1 MSETALVPV
10 EQKLVSFYG
19 DEITAVLVDTV
30 AERLVYVP
38 VRPICNLLGVD
49 WPGQFRRLKRDPVL
63 SKKLAGVVVTS
74 TPDPVTGGGGPQ
86 VATCLPL
93 DYLNGWLFG
102 MNADRVKSE
111 VRDKLILYQ
120 EQCYRVLADAFL
132 GRPQPADLSPTAATL
147 IQIREMGLA
156 IAHLAEQ
163 QLALEQRVGRTE
175 SRLDRAATI
184 VGSLERRMS
193 LLEDRLSPGQPISD
207 EQAAEISQQVKALA
221 QLLTERDPSKNHYQA
236 IFSELYRRFSV
247 TSYKLIPQSKYP
259 AVLTF
264 LDDWRQRM

>member
-1 MSETALVPV
+1 MEERRVTFYDDELTAILVEV
-10 EQKLVSFYG
+10 GGRSQ
-19 DEITAVLVDTV
+19 
-30 AERLVYVP
+30 VYVP
-38 VRPICNLLGVD
+38 VRPICDFLGVAFS
-49 WPGQFRRLKRDPVL
+49 GQRERIDRDPVL
-63 SKKLAGVVVTS
+63 SEVAQFVRVTRTKS
-74 TPDPVTGGGGPQ
+74 QRGNPNML
-86 VATCLPL
+86 CLPL

-102 MNADRVKSE
+102 ISAQRVKE
-111 VRDKLILYQ
+111 DVRERLIRYQ
-120 EQCYRVLADAFL
+120 RECYQVLADALL

-184 VGSLERRMS
+184 VGSLERRMN
-193 LLEDRLSPGQPISD
+193 LLEDRLSPGQPITD

-221 QLLTERDPSKNHYQA
+221 QFLTERDPSKNHYQS

-264 LDDWRQRM
+264 LDDWRQGV